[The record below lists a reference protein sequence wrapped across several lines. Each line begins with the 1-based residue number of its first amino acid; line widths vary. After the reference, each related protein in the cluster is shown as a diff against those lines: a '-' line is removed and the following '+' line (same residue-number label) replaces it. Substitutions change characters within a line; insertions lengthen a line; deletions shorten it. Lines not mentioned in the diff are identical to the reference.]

1 MATRTTEQY
10 LGESELAESEVRTS
24 DAMVSETS
32 MGLVAENTLGA
43 LSYLFGFISGVLVYF
58 LEEKSE
64 FARYHAAQSIVL
76 SAAVIATWI
85 GISLISTVG
94 SIALDGVPMIGLL
107 FGLGIALIGLAIWV
121 GAIGVWLYAMISAF
135 RGKRTRLPIVTG
147 LAEQY
152 LL

>member
-1 MATRTTEQY
+1 MNTPEQR
-10 LGESELAESEVRTS
+10 LGKSELTETQEIATGATI
-24 DAMVSETS
+24 DETS
-32 MGLVAENTLGA
+32 MGVSENALGA
-43 LSYLFGFISGVLVYF
+43 LSYLFGFISGLLVYF

-76 SAAVIATWI
+76 SAVVIAGWI
-85 GISLISTVG
+85 GVSLISTIG
-94 SIALDGVPMIGLL
+94 SIALDGVPVISLL
-107 FGLGIALIGLAIWV
+107 FGLGMVVVGLAIWF

-135 RGKRTRLPIVTG
+135 RGERTRLPVVTG